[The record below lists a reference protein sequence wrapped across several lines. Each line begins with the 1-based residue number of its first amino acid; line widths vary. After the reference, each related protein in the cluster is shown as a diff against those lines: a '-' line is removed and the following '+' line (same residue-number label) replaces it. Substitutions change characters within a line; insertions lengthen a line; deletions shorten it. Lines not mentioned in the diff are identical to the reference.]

1 MKKTVIMFIIAA
13 ILAYAMDWLVR
24 KVKSMIRYRRI
35 QRRIDK
41 SMDWITTDEYREQVD
56 EFAKEVIDSLNL

>member
-13 ILAYAMDWLVR
+13 LAAYMIDWCVR
-24 KVKSMIRYRRI
+24 RVKSVVQYRRI

-41 SMDWITTDEYREQVD
+41 AMEFMATDECQAEIERQAQKV
-56 EFAKEVIDSLNL
+56 VDSLDL